1 MNTKWPAEWGR
12 CSCTSGGALEKQ
24 LFMLCRRHKIRS
36 KMMDN
41 NFFDYSLA
49 MERIK
54 SVTGCKTQQELA
66 KFLGVSQSCISD
78 AKKRM
83 AIPAEWLLKLLKKE
97 NINPDW
103 VRSGLGS
110 QYLYPSEAGG
120 DILQVKPE
128 ALSSGCLMQEFFF
141 SLVRRAIDG
150 NKLT

>member
-1 MNTKWPAEWGR
+1 
-12 CSCTSGGALEKQ
+12 
-24 LFMLCRRHKIRS
+24 MLCRRHKIRS